1 MKATHVSNSAA
12 VRARLDHPII
22 DSDGHQVEFGPIFLD
37 FLKEVGGASVAD
49 RYKSGTGI
57 DPIFAGGWRELTPAQ
72 RNEGRA
78 MRPTWWACPARNTR
92 DLATATFPKL
102 FYERMP
108 EMGLDVSVIYPTAGL
123 LTIQIADEEVR
134 RASCRALNRMK
145 AEMFAGTADRLIPV
159 ATIPMHTPA
168 EAIDELQY
176 AVGELKLRAI
186 MMASLVRRPIKA
198 AMRISPEAGAY
209 SYWIDTFGLDSDYDY
224 DPVWAQC
231 VKLGVAPTFHSVGY
245 GWGSRA
251 TPSSY
256 IHNHLGNFASSA
268 DAICRGLV
276 MGGVPKRF
284 PQLKFAFMEGGVTW
298 ARSLYCD
305 LISHWEK
312 RNREALENYNPA
324 LVDHNEFNDL
334 AMQYG
339 GSVVK
344 GHAEGLVATYQS
356 LMTRGE
362 DPALIDEWAPS
373 GIKHPRDIYDIFTRQ
388 FYFGCEGDDP
398 LVTLATASK
407 GSPFDAK
414 LCALYG
420 SDLGHWDVPEMAE
433 AAEEAYELVEQGVL
447 SKGAFRNLVF
457 TNAAEFWTAGNPD
470 FFKGTAVESAVNEL
484 RTSLR
489 SNSPETATT

>member
-1 MKATHVSNSAA
+1 
-12 VRARLDHPII
+12 
-22 DSDGHQVEFGPIFLD
+22 
-37 FLKEVGGASVAD
+37 
-49 RYKSGTGI
+49 
-57 DPIFAGGWRELTPAQ
+57 
-72 RNEGRA
+72 
-78 MRPTWWACPARNTR
+78 
-92 DLATATFPKL
+92 
-102 FYERMP
+102 
-108 EMGLDVSVIYPTAGL
+108 
-123 LTIQIADEEVR
+123 
-134 RASCRALNRMK
+134 
-145 AEMFAGTADRLIPV
+145 
-159 ATIPMHTPA
+159 MHTPE

-251 TPSSY
+251 TPSNY

-268 DAICRGLV
+268 DAICRGLM

-284 PQLKFAFMEGGVTW
+284 PQLKFAFMEGGVAW
-298 ARSLYCD
+298 ARTLYCD

-312 RNREALENYNPA
+312 RNRAALENYNPA
-324 LVDHNEFNDL
+324 LVNHREFIDL
-334 AMQYG
+334 AARYG
-339 GSVVK
+339 DRLVEGR
-344 GHAEGLVATYQS
+344 AEGLVAAYQS

-362 DPALIDEWAPS
+362 DPALMDEWAPS
-373 GIKHPRDIYDIFTRQ
+373 GIKQPQDIRDIFTRQ
-388 FYFGCEGDDP
+388 FYYGCEGDDP
-398 LVTLATASK
+398 LVTLASASK

-433 AAEEAYELVEQGVL
+433 AAEEAYELVERGVL
-447 SKGAFRNLVF
+447 SEADFRDIVF
-457 TNAAEFWTAGNPD
+457 TNAVEFWTSGNPD
-470 FFKGTAVESAVNEL
+470 FFKGTAVESAVNQL
-484 RTSLR
+484 RASPR
-489 SNSPETATT
+489 SDSPDAATT